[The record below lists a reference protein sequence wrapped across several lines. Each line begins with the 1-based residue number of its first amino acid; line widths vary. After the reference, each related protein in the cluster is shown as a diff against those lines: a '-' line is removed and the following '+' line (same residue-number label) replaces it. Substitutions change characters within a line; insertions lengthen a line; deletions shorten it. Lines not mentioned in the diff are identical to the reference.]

1 MKIVITDD
9 ERKAFMKGFPERK
22 RNDLVSD
29 RTDDIKGEDE
39 EKFFV
44 EKVIKMHV
52 NKMGKEEFLVEWV
65 GYPLSQATWDHLK
78 ISLVRKHV
86 SI

>member
-1 MKIVITDD
+1 MSFFLLNVKIVITDE
-9 ERKAFMKGFPERK
+9 ERKAFMKGFPDRK

-44 EKVIKMHV
+44 KKVIKMR
-52 NKMGKEEFLVEWV
+52 N
-65 GYPLSQATWDHLK
+65 HLK
-78 ISLVRKHV
+78 IFLVRKHV